1 MIFCYKKC
9 KGRITSWVNRIMQ
22 ADSDN
27 IVVKPHPSPISLF
40 VDTSINR
47 PSTSNLMVE
56 SDHEDEEDPYSNIA
70 LPPTTMDPTVPIVH
84 QPVTVSNSLQRSSSV
99 VMLSDDE
106 QDTDEEQGANQYMQP
121 LALQVPTSV
130 KSTDSSV
137 DNVPSTQANT
147 ITPLPS
153 TSNDPQLP
161 QQVPKPQKV
170 KKTLTYISRRF
181 SKRILLKKQKG
192 GDNQAQETVKGK
204 QKKKDLE
211 MQTISKPLT
220 PVAQAVTDR
229 LYNEDKISKGGP
241 VKKSSTKA
249 TRGRGRSRKN
259 SSVKKKCCKK
269 IFFDLFYLLSELFTM
284 FFVYPR

>member
-1 MIFCYKKC
+1 MICCYKKC
-9 KGRITSWVNRIMQ
+9 KGRITSWFNRIMQ
-22 ADSDN
+22 ADDDN
-27 IVVKPHPSPISLF
+27 ISVEPHPSPISLL

-47 PSTSNLMVE
+47 PSAANLMVE
-56 SDHEDEEDPYSNIA
+56 SDEEDEEDP
-70 LPPTTMDPTVPIVH
+70 VPIVH
-84 QPVTVSNSLQRSSSV
+84 QPVTVSNPLQRSSSV

-106 QDTDEEQGANQYMQP
+106 QDTDEEQRANQYVQP
-121 LALQVPTSV
+121 IALQVHTSV
-130 KSTDSSV
+130 KST

-161 QQVPKPQKV
+161 QQLPKQQKV
-170 KKTLTYISRRF
+170 KKTLTDISRRF
-181 SKRILLKKQKG
+181 SKRILLKKQKD
-192 GDNQAQETVKGK
+192 DNNQGQETVKGK

-220 PVAQAVTDR
+220 PLAQAVTDR

-249 TRGRGRSRKN
+249 TRGGGRSKKN
-259 SSVKKKCCKK
+259 SSVK
-269 IFFDLFYLLSELFTM
+269 DSA
-284 FFVYPR
+284 V

>member
-1 MIFCYKKC
+1 MIFCYKNC

-27 IVVKPHPSPISLF
+27 IAVKPHPSPISLF

-47 PSTSNLMVE
+47 PSASNLMVE
-56 SDHEDEEDPYSNIA
+56 SDQEDEEDPYSNIG
-70 LPPTTMDPTVPIVH
+70 LPLTTMAPTVPIVH
-84 QPVTVSNSLQRSSSV
+84 QPVTVSSPLQRSSSV

-137 DNVPSTQANT
+137 DKVPSTQANT
-147 ITPLPS
+147 IIPLPS
-153 TSNDPQLP
+153 TSNEPQLH

-170 KKTLTYISRRF
+170 KKTYISRRF

-241 VKKSSTKA
+241 VKKSNTKA
-249 TRGRGRSRKN
+249 TGGRGRSRKN
-259 SSVKKKCCKK
+259 SSVKN
-269 IFFDLFYLLSELFTM
+269 SA
-284 FFVYPR
+284 V